1 MSEVAAA
8 ALDGFFL
15 PGLDPADVADWAETP
30 LAGLDTV
37 VRHPLLDGEATALV
51 WGRLRAA
58 RVVRLSG
65 APLGDTAPTLAE
77 AAARLVSAARE
88 EPWRAA
94 IAAQFG
100 LSPDMLDHVLENM
113 ARGWTARAFSGLVA
127 AEFGEANVV
136 TRFAEDPSR
145 PGVLHRPVAE
155 DVIFHVL
162 AGNVPGVGVTALARA
177 LLVGSSA
184 FARAARSGSLLPA
197 LFARCLA
204 ATDPALAA
212 CVATTWWPGGDADAE
227 RALLVRAR
235 LVVVY
240 GGAEA
245 VSAIRARARAET
257 RVVVHGPGVSVGMVS
272 ADALASERVDRT
284 AEAAALA
291 LATFDQRGCTSP
303 VAFLVERADA
313 ASTGTFCEALG
324 RRLTE
329 LSRAMPPGPPHP
341 PEAARRRQVIEA
353 AEMRAARSD
362 GGSSAPGPP
371 IEGPGFCLIPT
382 FRLEPSDFCVGRTVQ
397 VLEVAD
403 LEDAAEQLDPLA
415 GALQTVGYAGNP
427 AGIDRIADRLA
438 ALGVS
443 RITTLD
449 AMPWPPPAWRHDG
462 AHPLRELVRWSD
474 LERA

>member
-1 MSEVAAA
+1 MAAA
-8 ALDGFFL
+8 TLDGYFL
-15 PGLDPADVADWAETP
+15 PGLDPAEVADWAETP
-30 LAGLDTV
+30 LAGPDTV
-37 VRHPLLDGEATALV
+37 VRHPLLDAEATVSVGA
-51 WGRLRAA
+51 RLRAA
-58 RVVRLSG
+58 RAARLSG

-77 AAARLVSAARE
+77 AAARLVAAARE
-88 EPWRAA
+88 EPWRVA

-113 ARGWTARAFSGLVA
+113 AHGWTAQAFSGLVE
-127 AEFGEANVV
+127 AEFGAATLA
-136 TRFAEDPSR
+136 TRFAADPSR

-184 FARAARSGSLLPA
+184 FARAAGTGSLLPA
-197 LFARCLA
+197 LFARCLVD
-204 ATDPALAA
+204 TDPALGA
-212 CVATTWWPGGDADAE
+212 CVATTWWPGADTAAE
-227 RALLVRAR
+227 RAVLERAR

-245 VSAIRARARAET
+245 VSAIRARASAGA
-257 RVVVHGPGVSVGMVS
+257 RVVVHGPGVSVGVVS
-272 ADALASERVDRT
+272 AEALASDRVART
-284 AEAAALA
+284 TDAAALA

-303 VAFLVERADA
+303 VAFLVERAGA
-313 ASTGTFCEALG
+313 ASTRAFCEALG

-329 LSRAMPPGPPHP
+329 LSRALPSGAAAP

-353 AEMRAARSD
+353 AELRVVRPE
-362 GGSSAPGPP
+362 GGSRAPGPP
-371 IEGPGFCLIPT
+371 IEGPGFCVIPT
-382 FRLEPSDFCVGRTVQ
+382 ARLEFSEFCVGRTVQ

-403 LEDAAEQLDPLA
+403 LEDAAERLAPLA
-415 GALQTVGYAGNP
+415 GALQTVGYAGEP
-427 AGIDRIADRLA
+427 SGIDRIADRLA